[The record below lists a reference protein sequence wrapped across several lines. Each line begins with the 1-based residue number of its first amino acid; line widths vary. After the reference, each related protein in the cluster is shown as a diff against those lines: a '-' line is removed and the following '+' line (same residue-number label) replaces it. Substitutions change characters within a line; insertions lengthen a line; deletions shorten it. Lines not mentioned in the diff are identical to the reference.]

1 MIRLFSILFSLWFLV
16 ACISPAS
23 NRSEVR
29 PAHRFTP
36 PVSPYLEPEKQLE
49 YLRFHYWDH
58 FDFADTV
65 ALRLADSTLMLRHF
79 AHFAAICAT
88 APRDRGP
95 IDSLMRRAASSRPML
110 DYFAWMGAQI
120 LHDPESPLRSDEHYI
135 PILEAL
141 LAAPYY
147 NEYERLVPAFD
158 LERARLN
165 RLGTAAN
172 DFAFISRAGHKG
184 SLYGVEAPQTL
195 LFFSNPDCA
204 MCASLKAE
212 LEAAEPIT
220 RAVAEGR
227 LRVVVCYVD
236 EELDVWRAKREPMP
250 QGWLDVA
257 DSEGRIRGEGLYDL
271 RAIPSLYLLDEKKRV
286 VVKDAITASEVV
298 PALL

>member
-1 MIRLFSILFSLWFLV
+1 MRLLLTLLTVWLFA
-16 ACISPAS
+16 ACSSPAAK
-23 NRSEVR
+23 RAEVR

-36 PVSPYLEPEKQLE
+36 PVSPYLESERQIDF
-49 YLRFHYWDH
+49 LRFHYWDN

-65 ALRLADSTLMLRHF
+65 ALRAADSVLMLRHF
-79 AHFAAICAT
+79 ARFAAVCAS
-88 APRDRGP
+88 APRDRAP
-95 IDSLMRRAASSRPML
+95 IDSLMRRAASSRLML
-110 DYFAWMGAQI
+110 DYFAWMAEEVF
-120 LHDPESPLRSDEHYI
+120 HDPESPLRSDEHYI
-135 PILEAL
+135 PVLEAL

-147 NEYERLVPAFD
+147 NEYERMVPTFD

-165 RLGTAAN
+165 RLGAAAN
-172 DFAFISRAGHKG
+172 DFAFTSRAGHKG
-184 SLYGVEAPQTL
+184 SLYGVKSPQTL

-212 LEAAEPIT
+212 LEAAEPIA

-236 EELDVWRAKREPMP
+236 EELDMWRAKREPMP
-250 QGWLDVA
+250 KGWLDVA
-257 DSEGRIRGEGLYDL
+257 DTEGRIRGEGLYDL

-286 VVKDAITASEVV
+286 VVKDAITAFEIV